1 MLAAAALTG
10 DTDPMHSP
18 RRNPHP
24 AAADT
29 SHAFA
34 QQIAAFYPYSSPP
47 PPRADDALRNDSTR
61 GPEPVAR
68 HSGLPQRRHGR
79 GAG

>member
-10 DTDPMHSP
+10 DVDPMHSP
-18 RRNPHP
+18 RRNPQP

-34 QQIAAFYPYSSPP
+34 QQIAVFYPYSSPTA
-47 PPRADDALRNDSTR
+47 PRTDDALRTDSTR
-61 GPEPVAR
+61 GPEAVAR
-68 HSGLPQRRHGR
+68 QSGLPQRRHGR